1 MSTIPR
7 IRHTE
12 SDLEIKRVQI
22 HLIRNRVRLFIQEVF
37 DRWRVMNKQLQH
49 SRAEHCCQYDPKD
62 NGEAQAH
69 IRACLPAT
77 LDVEGGRGRGK
88 DIAPIDAI
96 WPLIRLSHYYL
107 FYFIF

>member
-1 MSTIPR
+1 
-7 IRHTE
+7 
-12 SDLEIKRVQI
+12 
-22 HLIRNRVRLFIQEVF
+22 
-37 DRWRVMNKQLQH
+37 MNKQLQH

-96 WPLIRLSHYYL
+96 
-107 FYFIF
+107 